1 MSLTKIASI
10 IYALTLVMF
19 GVTHL
24 KVGAGMSGLVPAWLP
39 GGAVWVYITGVCLIL
54 AAVAII
60 IGKFTRIACFLL
72 AAMLIIFVLTIHL
85 PHLLGGDQMAMGS
98 VLKDTAMAMAALMIA
113 DRSK

>member
-10 IYALTLVMF
+10 IYALTVLMF

-24 KVGAGMSGLVPAWLP
+24 RVGAGMAGLVPAWLP

-54 AAVAII
+54 ASLSII
-60 IGKFTRIACFLL
+60 VGKFTRMACFLL
-72 AAMLIIFVLTIHL
+72 ATLLIVFVLTIHL
-85 PHLLGGDQMAMGS
+85 PHLMGGDQMAMGS